1 MMTHEDMK
9 KIMFE
14 EGRRQAL
21 ALQEKSL
28 DMTGTELNAED
39 EKIPSFI
46 AAKSI
51 MNMLER
57 PIGFVCKTS
66 AGRVVRLLQVY
77 DSNIY
82 TAEPEEL
89 SAQWGFIWSTDP
101 AKAKPFISLATS
113 PYMINDCCSEDGII
127 YRSLI
132 DGNTWTP
139 SSYAFG
145 WEKLDM

>member
-1 MMTHEDMK
+1 MMTHEDIK

-39 EKIPSFI
+39 EKIPNFI
-46 AAKSI
+46 AAKSSI
-51 MNMLER
+51 NMLER

-77 DSNIY
+77 DSDIY

>member
-21 ALQEKSL
+21 ALQERSI

-46 AAKSI
+46 AAKSV

-77 DSNIY
+77 DSDIY

-89 SAQWGFIWSTDP
+89 SAQWGFVWSTDP
-101 AKAKPFISLATS
+101 TKAKPFISLATS
-113 PYMINDCCSEDGII
+113 PYMINDCCSEDGIV

-145 WEKLDM
+145 WEKLDV